1 MKKYVKFLLI
11 ILSLTFLI
19 GCNSTNNNESASN
32 INAPEN
38 VDLDI
43 KGAWDVD
50 GYKVLDNNIASN
62 EYIYEI
68 LASSITISNNSIE
81 FGGKVY
87 DSVKYKLK
95 FVDSDYVLSY
105 EKKCTLKDLGIDNN
119 NVKIYSV
126 TYDNNLLC
134 EIIYTGNKKNY
145 IYYQGILFDIYFNS
159 KSEDDINK
167 NSVKATELEN
177 KDSSLSS
184 EGLLLGLRSKPNNN
198 NNKMYVSE
206 SYRTIFISSKNGE
219 LQKVKQRNNIIFSR
233 KSGMWELKK
242 NYYKDNDNN
251 IYYEYFSV
259 NNVDSENT
267 DDDSSRL
274 SKLQQGTSIKQ
285 QINYVVSDYA
295 AIEIEN
301 NDKNSESPL
310 YKVLPV
316 DNMEAINGINISDVY
331 SSNDVEKF
339 EKEYKK
345 AYMTIENKN
354 QVPKNINYSNFTIKR
369 DSGKWVLFGRIS
381 PTSISGVKKDF
392 YLDMSP
398 ADVFV
403 KDDTLQVPWKIIK
416 GEIPLLV
423 DAFTSPSGN
432 MAIIICENEIS
443 IYQIKDGVLSD
454 KPLSRIELK
463 NGESVVMA
471 QWCKSSYVDKWSSV
485 FNNSTIIG

>member
-1 MKKYVKFLLI
+1 MKKYIKFFTI
-11 ILSLTFLI
+11 VLSLFFLI
-19 GCNSTNNNESASN
+19 GCNSSSNSQSASN

-43 KGAWDVD
+43 KGTWDVD
-50 GYKVLDNNIASN
+50 GYKVLDSNIASN
-62 EYIYEI
+62 EYIYET
-68 LASSITISNNSIE
+68 LASSITISNNFIE
-81 FGGKVY
+81 FSDKVY

-105 EKKCTLKDLGIDNN
+105 EKKCTLKDLGIDDN
-119 NVKIYSV
+119 NVKIYSI

-145 IYYQGILFDIYFNS
+145 IYYQGILFDITFNNKNDNKNKKAFKAS
-159 KSEDDINK
+159 ESEDESN
-167 NSVKATELEN
+167 
-177 KDSSLSS
+177 SLSS
-184 EGLLLGLRSKPNNN
+184 EGLLLGLKSNPQNNGN
-198 NNKMYVSE
+198 MYVSE

-219 LQKVKQRNNIIFSR
+219 FQKIKQKNNIIFSR

-251 IYYEYFSV
+251 IYYEYFTV
-259 NNVDSENT
+259 NNIDSTNSDENSNT
-267 DDDSSRL
+267 L
-274 SKLQQGTSIKQ
+274 SKLQQGTSVKQ
-285 QINYVVSDYA
+285 QINYVGSDYA
-295 AIEIEN
+295 ATEVRSSN
-301 NDKNSESPL
+301 KNSESCV

-316 DNMEAINGINISDVY
+316 DNMMANNGINISDIY
-331 SSNDVEKF
+331 SSSDVSEF

-345 AYMTIENKN
+345 AYANLENRSEA
-354 QVPKNINYSNFTIKR
+354 PKSINYSNFTIKR
-369 DSGKWVLFGRIS
+369 DSGKWALLGRIS
-381 PTSISGVKKDF
+381 PMTYDGVEKDF
-392 YLDMSP
+392 YLDISP
-398 ADVFV
+398 KEVFV
-403 KDDTLQVPWKIIK
+403 NDDTLTVPWKIIK

-423 DAFTSPSGN
+423 DAFTSPSGK

-443 IYQIKDGVLSD
+443 IYQIKNGVLSD
-454 KPLSRIELK
+454 KPLDRIELK